1 MLPRWYL
8 PTEPPISVAGVS
20 TVSPVAP
27 LHHRVVL
34 PQAMVWHYIVSQCL
48 KQAGRM
54 HKIYTIMVLCMDHY
68 SSAEEIKLAMQT
80 G

>member
-34 PQAMVWHYIVSQCL
+34 PQAMVWHYIVSQC
-48 KQAGRM
+48 RP
-54 HKIYTIMVLCMDHY
+54 D
-68 SSAEEIKLAMQT
+68 EIDEQERVGGGLDGPHVTARWVGFLSTTSK
-80 G
+80 